1 VTEERVSNFGDLLW
15 EWTRGPS
22 SGHDGDIVKRRWRRP
37 GIHHRPASHAPHLLS
52 ACLASRSKTRV
63 AVGYRGQQA
72 PVRTP
77 GRCTIEIGAMVLTT
91 DAQGHPEW

>member
-1 VTEERVSNFGDLLW
+1 VAREQHLKVAARSHCRCRGGRVA
-15 EWTRGPS
+15 
-22 SGHDGDIVKRRWRRP
+22 VV
-37 GIHHRPASHAPHLLS
+37 AAVAVHAPHLLS